1 MSVHQQ
7 EADAMRQN
15 VAMAAAGFIM
25 AGAIIGAGIAGLAV
39 GRQLAPPASTAPIA
53 AAAPLV
59 AVSRAVVAP
68 IAITITGDLS
78 KPGVYAFSPGAITVR
93 AGQKVTLAIANP
105 STAMHGIAIPEFGVN
120 TMIQPASS
128 GHASTVQVSF
138 TPTRA
143 GSYVAHC
150 IVYCG
155 PGHAQMTL
163 RLTVV

>member
-7 EADAMRQN
+7 EADATRQN
-15 VAMAAAGFIM
+15 IAMAAAGFIR
-25 AGAIIGAGIAGLAV
+25 AGAIIGAGITGLAV
-39 GRQLAPPASTAPIA
+39 GRQFAPPATPAPVA
-53 AAAPLV
+53 AAAPAAV
-59 AVSRAVVAP
+59 ASRASAAP
-68 IAITITGDLS
+68 LAITIKGDPN
-78 KPGVYAFSPGAITVR
+78 KPGVYMFSPGAITVR

-105 STAMHGIAIPEFGVN
+105 SAAMHGIAIPEFGVN

-128 GHASTVQVSF
+128 SHASTVQVSF

-155 PGHAQMTL
+155 PGHAQMVL
-163 RLTVV
+163 RLTVL